1 MRQCRIMTR
10 CSIVLIQLMMMTTTA
25 LVVPFT
31 KITTVPNRNCRHTSS
46 SSTSSL
52 QQVLVRPHPLVRYSP
67 VTTTSLR
74 NGNNQD
80 MNGASSSTNSSGSAK
95 DDMIVARRIIVQGD
109 IGGYYRSC
117 VVNEAGKFRR
127 LVGTMSPTSSDSNEA
142 EIYVE
147 GKAYLVEGFIRWC
160 QRSKV
165 GLNQIIT
172 VKNVYEEEP
181 TGMYD
186 DFYVPASSSNNDN
199 NNN

>member
-31 KITTVPNRNCRHTSS
+31 KITTVPSRNFRHTSS
-46 SSTSSL
+46 SSSL

-74 NGNNQD
+74 NDNNQD